1 MEELSHPA
9 ALQQTQMLQEG
20 GILVPWC
27 EMPGAGSCQS
37 CPVLSPTPS
46 IPNRRRPPGTTASPI
61 GLPPSQV
68 LDGPGSV
75 QPSQPMCEVEMQE
88 HQAALF
94 GSDGARVQPLP
105 HPRPPLLTS
114 LQPRSPPS
122 LALTGFAPTPLR
134 TPQNIVRTLASLKPL
149 LAALWCFGFWLDRCP
164 ERHRPQSSG
173 CCSSNLGYKAS
184 SFPRALLLTTLAET
198 LIIHLLCGQNF
209 LGVSSIKLHVRV
221 N

>member
-9 ALQQTQMLQEG
+9 ALQQTQMLQKG

-27 EMPGAGSCQS
+27 EMPGA
-37 CPVLSPTPS
+37 S
-46 IPNRRRPPGTTASPI
+46 ICRAAQCFPQHHQFQTGGDPPGTTASPI

-75 QPSQPMCEVEMQE
+75 QPSQPACEVEMQE

-105 HPRPPLLTS
+105 HPRPPAPHQPPAPLLS
-114 LQPRSPPS
+114 SPS

-134 TPQNIVRTLASLKPL
+134 TPQHRQDTGVFQSPFSRSLVF
-149 LAALWCFGFWLDRCP
+149 WFG
-164 ERHRPQSSG
+164 
-173 CCSSNLGYKAS
+173 
-184 SFPRALLLTTLAET
+184 
-198 LIIHLLCGQNF
+198 
-209 LGVSSIKLHVRV
+209 
-221 N
+221 